1 MKYYMKSKLFK
12 LKEDFWIKNDK
23 EEDAFFVDN
32 KLISVGLQFKMMKDD
47 KTLYDVKQKLALL
60 PKYEVIENSEVVATL
75 NKKLTFIKD
84 KMTINCKYGEL
95 IVNGNLFDRKYK
107 IYKGNNEIADIKKD
121 LFKLTD
127 GYTIDINFE
136 DEAFILTLIVI
147 IDDILDKH

>member
-23 EEDAFFVDN
+23 EEDVFFVDN

-84 KMTINCKYGEL
+84 KMTINCKY
-95 IVNGNLFDRKYK
+95 
-107 IYKGNNEIADIKKD
+107 
-121 LFKLTD
+121 
-127 GYTIDINFE
+127 
-136 DEAFILTLIVI
+136 
-147 IDDILDKH
+147 

>member
-1 MKYYMKSKLFK
+1 
-12 LKEDFWIKNDK
+12 
-23 EEDAFFVDN
+23 
-32 KLISVGLQFKMMKDD
+32 MMKDD

-75 NKKLTFIKD
+75 NKKLTFMKD

-95 IVNGNLFDRKYK
+95 IVNGNLVDRKYE
-107 IYKGNNEIADIKKD
+107 IYKGDNEIADIKKD

>member
-1 MKYYMKSKLFK
+1 MRYHMKSKLFK

-32 KLISVGLQFKMMKDD
+32 KLISVGLQFKMMKDN
-47 KTLYDVKQKLALL
+47 KTLYEVKQKLALL
-60 PKYEVIENSEVVATL
+60 PKYEVMENSEVVATL

-84 KMTINCKYGEL
+84 RMTINCKYGEL
-95 IVNGNLFDRKYK
+95 TVNGNLFDRKYK
-107 IYKGNNEIADIKKD
+107 IYKENKEIADIKKD